1 MKRNPLGIKRVG
13 SSEIVLINMASPH
26 PQPPMSVSA
35 DLPAETHLTLCSSQS
50 KLPAAT
56 LPPPQIAV
64 AHHPGEPPAEIHLT
78 SASSQS
84 ELSAATPATP
94 QPQITSSSDQI
105 PELFMYKAKLHEY
118 LKKSS
123 LPLPVYS
130 TVDVGTTCHEPK
142 FRASVIVDGEKFT
155 SPNTFSRRKTAE
167 HAVAKF
173 ALECTLKRIKEKGC
187 PRINQEHT
195 VFWKSILHEFAVKM
209 KLQVPIYNTV
219 KTPGLLPSFVCSVVF
234 DGLTY
239 SGKIG
244 KNKKEAEQLAAHAV
258 ILSLLDSKSGEALS
272 KIIRSKNKLFAAFD
286 KVKGAASTQRDTSPM
301 EVEAFI
307 VPKLMSAEPQATS
320 GMLSCQSESRMQLP
334 SSEEISFPIEFMQED
349 LIDAGPNCSKRQK
362 IS

>member
-1 MKRNPLGIKRVG
+1 
-13 SSEIVLINMASPH
+13 MASSQ
-26 PQPPMSVSA
+26 PQPSSSPMSVSA
-35 DLPAETHLTLCSSQS
+35 DLPAETNLTLGCSQS

-56 LPPPQIAV
+56 LPPPQTAV
-64 AHHPGEPPAEIHLT
+64 TQSSNHPGEPPAEIHLT

-84 ELSAATPATP
+84 ELTAATPAML
-94 QPQITSSSDQI
+94 QPAITSSSNQI
-105 PELFMYKAKLHEY
+105 PELSMYKSKLQEY
-118 LKKSS
+118 TQKSS
-123 LPLPVYS
+123 LPLPVYC
-130 TVDVGTTCHEPK
+130 TVDEGVSCSEPK

-173 ALECTLKRIKEKGC
+173 ALECTLKKIKEKGC

-195 VFWKSILHEFAVKM
+195 VFCKSILYEFAVKM
-209 KLQVPIYNTV
+209 NLQMPIYNTV

-244 KNKKEAEQLAAHAV
+244 RSKKEAEQLAARAV

-272 KIIRSKNKLFAAFD
+272 KIIRSKVKLFAAFD
-286 KVKGAASTQRDTSPM
+286 KVNGAEPTQRGTSPM

-307 VPKLMSAEPQATS
+307 VQKLMSAEPQATS
-320 GMLSCQSESRMQLP
+320 GMLSHQSESRMQLP
-334 SSEEISFPIEFMQED
+334 SSEEISFPIKFMQED
-349 LIDAGPNCSKRQK
+349 LTDAGPNCSKRQK